1 MQSIVKDYRC
11 CWRGYVGPW
20 AAGVQIP
27 SRKVIHDTYS
37 DSAEDAVTSTPA
49 TDFYCYSDSK
59 ESLFRD
65 FILCVRIVLCKEQF
79 LAIFLC
85 LHSSID
91 LGRQEPKF
99 HICSEKNNWKII
111 EKY

>member
-20 AAGVQIP
+20 AAGVQKP

-49 TDFYCYSDSK
+49 TDFYFYSDSK
-59 ESLFRD
+59 QSLFR
-65 FILCVRIVLCKEQF
+65 FY
-79 LAIFLC
+79 FLC
-85 LHSSID
+85 EHCLMQRAILSNFSMSAQQY
-91 LGRQEPKF
+91 RVRKMRT
-99 HICSEKNNWKII
+99 
-111 EKY
+111 